1 MHPKPQH
8 TDASPAPHEQRY
20 QLVAETLREVVF
32 QLDAEGRWTFLSPAW
47 TELTGFTVEECLG
60 RPSLEYVH
68 PADVV
73 HSQELGQAL
82 LTRQNECCKHELRYR
97 TRSGRYLWVE
107 VCVRLLLT
115 EDGKTL
121 GSCGTLSDVTGRRAA
136 AEALARRE
144 RYLTAVVEIQQ
155 RMLAASASENL
166 FERLVAP
173 LGEASGASR
182 AYIFEAHRSPDGNQ
196 LFSQR
201 AEWCAP
207 GVKPELHNPAL
218 QNVPLEQQ
226 MPRLYELLSRGQ
238 VLSGLVKDFPPEERA
253 ALEPQQI
260 LSVLT
265 LPLWV
270 HGTLAG
276 FIGFDNCAETR
287 EWDKLEVDLLW
298 AAAGAI
304 ALAMEQRQSE
314 RALRERELRFRR
326 IAENA
331 SDVLYRYQLAGTR
344 SFAFISGVVTNN
356 LGFTPEEHYRDPG
369 LWHRQVH
376 SEDLQVLEQLLSDPQ
391 RMADTPVV
399 VRFTRRDGR
408 LVWLQHVVTPVL
420 DATGLC
426 VAVEGIA
433 RDITERRQF
442 EEALKLSEASF
453 RLLLEGVPEPA
464 AIQRDEHIIYAN
476 SALVT
481 ALGFERPHELMG
493 RRLQEFLVDEPPTPE
508 GMVSLVTGER
518 RMRRQDGKV
527 RVVEFA
533 SLPLLFDGEPA
544 VVSIARDVTEQRKL
558 QSQLSLAD
566 RMASMGTLAAGIAHE
581 INNPLAFV
589 ISNLGFLLD
598 EMRRM
603 PSMLPGGLTARPEV
617 DEWRSVLME
626 AREGAERVRQIVR
639 QLKAFSR
646 PDEERLETVDL
657 HAVLDSA
664 VMLAA
669 NEIKHRARLKREFG
683 AMPHVKGNEGRLCQV
698 FLNLVVNAAQAIPEG
713 AAEKNEIRLV
723 TREGENGRV
732 VAEVQD
738 TGSGIPPEVMG
749 RIFDPFFTT
758 KPVGVGTGL
767 GLSICHGIITSLGG
781 EISVESQPGRGTT
794 VRVVLPAAEQG
805 ARVVKPMAAPQ
816 VPITQR
822 GRVLI
827 VDDEP
832 AVGRALRRILRE
844 HEVELATSGRQALE
858 KLSTDNRFHAVLCDV
873 MMPDLGGKDLYE
885 AIQQAGS
892 GLERRFVF
900 VSGGAFTQGARDFLA
915 RVPNPTLEKPFDETA
930 VRRVVRELVMNNSA
944 AVGN

>member
-1 MHPKPQH
+1 MHPKPQQ
-8 TDASPAPHEQRY
+8 TDPSPPPPEQRY
-20 QLVAETLREVVF
+20 PLVVENPGEVVF

-47 TELTGFTVEECLG
+47 TELTGFAVEECLG
-60 RPSLEYVH
+60 RPALEFVH
-68 PADVV
+68 PAE
-73 HSQELGQAL
+73 HAHCQELVQAL
-82 LTRQNECCKHELRYR
+82 LTRQKESCRHELRYR
-97 TRSGRYLWVE
+97 TRDGRFLWME
-107 VCVRLLLT
+107 VYVRLLLA
-115 EDGKTL
+115 DD
-121 GSCGTLSDVTGRRAA
+121 GTLIGTGGTLNDVTGRRATTD
-136 AEALARRE
+136 ALARRE

-155 RMLAASASENL
+155 RLLAASASDNL

-196 LFSQR
+196 FFSQR

-207 GVKPELHNPAL
+207 GVRAELHNPSL
-218 QNVPLEQQ
+218 QNVPLEREL
-226 MPRLYELLSRGQ
+226 PYLYEKLSRGQ
-238 VLSGLVKDFPPEERA
+238 VVSGLVKDFPTEERA
-253 ALEPQQI
+253 RFEPHGI
-260 LSVLT
+260 CSLLT

-276 FIGFDNCAETR
+276 FIGFDHRLEER
-287 EWDKLEVDLLW
+287 EWEKLEVDLLW

-344 SFAFISGVVTNN
+344 SFAFISGVVTKN
-356 LGFTPEEHYRDPG
+356 LGYTPEEHYRDPT
-369 LWHRQVH
+369 LWHQHVH
-376 SEDLQVLEQLLSDPQ
+376 SEDRGVLEQLLSDPQ

-481 ALGFERPHELMG
+481 ALGFERPHELMD
-493 RRLQEFLVDEPPTPE
+493 RKLQEFLVDEPPTPE

-518 RMRRQDGKV
+518 RMRRKDGTI
-527 RVVEFA
+527 RVAEFA

-603 PSMLPGGLTARPEV
+603 PSMLPGGLASRPEV

-646 PDEERLETVDL
+646 PDEERQEAVDL

-669 NEIKHRARLKREFG
+669 NEIKHRARLKREYG

-723 TREGENGRV
+723 TREGEQGRV
-732 VAEVQD
+732 IAEVQD
-738 TGSGIPPEVMG
+738 TGSGIPPEVLG

-794 VRVVLPAAEQG
+794 VRVVLPAAEKGTRAEKQ
-805 ARVVKPMAAPQ
+805 VAAPQ

-858 KLSTDNRFHAVLCDV
+858 KLSADTRFHAVLCDV

-930 VRRVVRELVMNNSA
+930 VRRVVRELVLSNAS

>member
-1 MHPKPQH
+1 MHPKPQQIH
-8 TDASPAPHEQRY
+8 AEEATSPG
-20 QLVAETLREVVF
+20 T
-32 QLDAEGRWTFLSPAW
+32 
-47 TELTGFTVEECLG
+47 
-60 RPSLEYVH
+60 
-68 PADVV
+68 
-73 HSQELGQAL
+73 
-82 LTRQNECCKHELRYR
+82 
-97 TRSGRYLWVE
+97 
-107 VCVRLLLT
+107 
-115 EDGKTL
+115 
-121 GSCGTLSDVTGRRAA
+121 CGPPNDVTERGATTA
-136 AEALARRE
+136 ALARRE

-155 RMLAASASENL
+155 RLLAASASENL

-196 LFSQR
+196 LFSLR

-207 GVKPELHNPAL
+207 GVKPELHNPLL
-218 QNVPLEQQ
+218 QDMPLERQRPHQ
-226 MPRLYELLSRGQ
+226 YELLSRGQ
-238 VLSGLVKDFPPEERA
+238 VLSGLVKNMPPEERA
-253 ALEPQQI
+253 VLEPQQI
-260 LSVLT
+260 LSLLT

-276 FIGFDNCAETR
+276 FIGFDNCAEER

-304 ALAMEQRQSE
+304 ALSMEQRQSE

-356 LGFTPEEHYRDPG
+356 LGFSPEEHYRDPE

-376 SEDLQVLEQLLSDPQ
+376 SEDLRVLEQLLSDPQ

-408 LVWLQHVVTPVL
+408 LVWLQHVVTPVM

-481 ALGFERPHELMG
+481 ALGFERPHDLMG

-518 RMRRQDGKV
+518 RMRREDGRI
-527 RVVEFA
+527 RVAEFA

-603 PSMLPGGLTARPEV
+603 PSMMPGGLAARPEV
-617 DEWRSVLME
+617 DEWRSVIME

-646 PDEERLETVDL
+646 PDEERLEPVDL

-669 NEIKHRARLKREFG
+669 NEIKHRARLKREYG
-683 AMPHVKGNEGRLCQV
+683 PMPHVKGNEGRLCQV

-723 TREGENGRV
+723 TREGEQGRII
-732 VAEVQD
+732 AEVQD
-738 TGSGIPPEVMG
+738 TGAGIPAEVMG

-794 VRVVLPAAEQG
+794 VRVVLPAAEPG
-805 ARVVKPMAAPQ
+805 ARVQKPVPAPQ

-858 KLSTDNRFHAVLCDV
+858 KLSADNRFHAVLCDV

-885 AIQQAGS
+885 AVQQGGS

-930 VRRVVRELVMNNSA
+930 VRRVVRELVTNNAS

>member
-1 MHPKPQH
+1 MHPKPQQ
-8 TDASPAPHEQRY
+8 TDASPPPPEQRY
-20 QLVAETLREVVF
+20 PLVVENLREVVF

-47 TELTGFTVEECLG
+47 TELTGFAVEECLG
-60 RPSLEYVH
+60 RPALEFVH
-68 PADVV
+68 PAE
-73 HSQELGQAL
+73 HAHCQELAQAL
-82 LTRQNECCKHELRYR
+82 LARQKECCKHELRYR
-97 TRSGRYLWVE
+97 TRDGGFLWME
-107 VCVRLLLT
+107 VYVRLLLA
-115 EDGKTL
+115 DD
-121 GSCGTLSDVTGRRAA
+121 GTLIGTGGTLNDITGRRATTD
-136 AEALARRE
+136 ALARRE

-155 RMLAASASENL
+155 RLLAASASDNL

-196 LFSQR
+196 FFSQR

-207 GVKPELHNPAL
+207 GVRAELHNPSL
-218 QNVPLEQQ
+218 QNVPLEREL
-226 MPRLYELLSRGQ
+226 PYLYEKLSRGQ
-238 VLSGLVKDFPPEERA
+238 VVSGLVKDFPAEERA
-253 ALEPQQI
+253 RFEPHGI
-260 LSVLT
+260 CSLLT

-276 FIGFDNCAETR
+276 FIGFDHRLEER
-287 EWDKLEVDLLW
+287 EWEKLEVDLLW

-344 SFAFISGVVTNN
+344 SFAFISGVVTKN
-356 LGFTPEEHYRDPG
+356 LGYTPEEHYRDPA
-369 LWHRQVH
+369 LWHQHVH
-376 SEDLQVLEQLLSDPQ
+376 SEDLGVLEQLLSDPQ

-481 ALGFERPHELMG
+481 ALGFERPHELMD
-493 RRLQEFLVDEPPTPE
+493 RKLQEFLVDEPPTPE

-518 RMRRQDGKV
+518 RMRRKDGTI
-527 RVVEFA
+527 RVAEFA

-603 PSMLPGGLTARPEV
+603 PSMLPGGLASRPEV

-646 PDEERLETVDL
+646 PDEERQEAVDL

-669 NEIKHRARLKREFG
+669 NEIKHRARLKREYG

-723 TREGENGRV
+723 TREGEQGRV
-732 VAEVQD
+732 IAEVQD
-738 TGSGIPPEVMG
+738 TGSGIPPEVLG

-794 VRVVLPAAEQG
+794 VRVVLPAAEKG
-805 ARVVKPMAAPQ
+805 TRVEKQVAAPQ

-858 KLSTDNRFHAVLCDV
+858 KLSADTRFHAVLCDV

-930 VRRVVRELVMNNSA
+930 VRRVVRELVLSNAS

>member
-1 MHPKPQH
+1 MRPKPQP
-8 TDASPAPHEQRY
+8 TNTLPPPHEQRY
-20 QLVAETLREVVF
+20 RLVVEKPREVVF
-32 QLDAEGRWTFLSPAW
+32 QLDTEGRWTYLSPAW
-47 TELTGFTVEECLG
+47 TELTGFPVEECLG
-60 RPSLEYVH
+60 QRGLDSVH
-68 PADVV
+68 PAD
-73 HSQELGQAL
+73 HALCHESGRELLA
-82 LTRQNECCKHELRYR
+82 RQKDCCKHELRYL
-97 TRSGRYLWVE
+97 TRDGGFRWVE
-107 VCVRLLLT
+107 AYLRLLLAD
-115 EDGKTL
+115 DGTCL
-121 GSCGTLSDVTGRRAA
+121 GTYGTLHDITERRRTTD
-136 AEALARRE
+136 ALARRE

-155 RMLAASASENL
+155 RLLAASASENL

-182 AYIFEAHRSPDGNQ
+182 AYIFEAYRSPDGNQ
-196 LFSQR
+196 LFSER

-207 GVKPELHNPAL
+207 GVRPEIHNPARQGL
-218 QNVPLEQQ
+218 HLERQ

-238 VLSGLVKDFPPEERA
+238 VLSGRVKDLPPEEQA
-253 ALEPQQI
+253 VLEPQDI
-260 LSVLT
+260 RSLLV

-276 FIGFDNCAETR
+276 FIGFEHCVEER
-287 EWDKLEVDLLW
+287 QWDKAEVDLLW

-304 ALAMEQRQSE
+304 ALAMEQQQAE

-344 SFAFISGVVTNN
+344 SFAFVSGVVTKH

-369 LWHRQVH
+369 LWQRLAYP
-376 SEDLQVLEQLLSDPQ
+376 EDRQVLEQLLCDPRQ
-391 RMADTPVV
+391 MADAPVV
-399 VRFTRRDGR
+399 VRFHRRDGHT
-408 LVWLQHVVTPVL
+408 VWLQHVVTPVL
-420 DATGLC
+420 DSTGLC

-453 RLLLEGVPEPA
+453 RILLEGVPEPA
-464 AIQRDEHIIYAN
+464 AIQRDDHIIYAN
-476 SALVT
+476 SALVS
-481 ALGFERPHELMG
+481 ALGFERQHEVMG
-493 RRLQEFLVDEPPTPE
+493 RRLREFLLDEVPPPE
-508 GMVSLVTGER
+508 GAVPLVVGER
-518 RMRRQDGKV
+518 RIKRRDGKV
-527 RVVEFA
+527 LVTEFA

-544 VVSIARDVTEQRKL
+544 VVSIARDVTEQRQL
-558 QSQLSLAD
+558 QSRLSLAD

-603 PSMLPGGLTARPEV
+603 PSLVPGGLVSRPEV
-617 DEWRSVLME
+617 DEWRAVLME

-639 QLKAFSR
+639 QLKTFSR
-646 PDEERLETVDL
+646 PDEERVESVDV

-669 NEIKHRARLKREFG
+669 NEIKHRAKLRREYG
-683 AMPHVKGNEGRLCQV
+683 PMQHVKGNEGRLCQV

-713 AAEKNEIRLV
+713 TAEKNEIRLV
-723 TREGENGRV
+723 TRAGEPGRV
-732 VAEVQD
+732 VVEVQD
-738 TGSGIPPEVMG
+738 TGAGIPPEVLG

-781 EISVESQPGRGTT
+781 DISVESEPGRGTT
-794 VRVVLPAAEQG
+794 VRVVLPAAEKG
-805 ARVVKPMAAPQ
+805 TRVEKPVVAPQ
-816 VPITQR
+816 VPVTQR

-844 HEVELATSGRQALE
+844 HDVELATSGRQALE
-858 KLSTDNRFHAVLCDV
+858 RLAADTRFHAVLCDV

-885 AIQQAGS
+885 AVQQGGT

-930 VRRVVRELVMNNSA
+930 VRRVVRELVLNHA
-944 AVGN
+944 AVVGN

>member
-1 MHPKPQH
+1 MHPKPQQ
-8 TDASPAPHEQRY
+8 TDASPPPHEQRY
-20 QLVAETLREVVF
+20 PLIAENPREVVF
-32 QLDAEGRWTFLSPAW
+32 QLDAEGRWTFLSPSW
-47 TELTGFTVEECLG
+47 TELTGFAVEECLG
-60 RPSLEYVH
+60 RPALELVH
-68 PADVV
+68 PAE
-73 HSQELGQAL
+73 HAHCQELGQAL
-82 LTRQNECCKHELRYR
+82 LARQKECCKHELRYR
-97 TRSGRYLWVE
+97 TRDGRYLWME
-107 VCVRLLLT
+107 VYVRLLLA
-115 EDGKTL
+115 DD
-121 GSCGTLSDVTGRRAA
+121 GTLLGTGGTLNDITERRATTD
-136 AEALARRE
+136 ALARRE

-155 RMLAASASENL
+155 RLLAASASDNL

-196 LFSQR
+196 FFSQR

-207 GVKPELHNPAL
+207 GVRASFHNPSL
-218 QNVPLEQQ
+218 RNVPLEREL
-226 MPRLYELLSRGQ
+226 PYLYERLSRGQ
-238 VLSGLVKDFPPEERA
+238 VVSGLVKDFPAEERA
-253 ALEPQQI
+253 RFEPHGI
-260 LSVLT
+260 RSLLT

-276 FIGFDNCAETR
+276 FIGFDHRAEER
-287 EWDKLEVDLLW
+287 EWEKLEVDLLW

-344 SFAFISGVVTNN
+344 SFAFISGVVTKN
-356 LGFTPEEHYRDPG
+356 LGYTPEEHYRDPT
-369 LWHRQVH
+369 LWHQHVH
-376 SEDLQVLEQLLSDPQ
+376 SEDLAVLEQLLSDPQ

-481 ALGFERPHELMG
+481 ALGFERPHELMD
-493 RRLQEFLVDEPPTPE
+493 RKLQEFLVDEPPTPE

-518 RMRRQDGKV
+518 RMRRKDGTI
-527 RVVEFA
+527 RVAEFA

-603 PSMLPGGLTARPEV
+603 PSMLPGGLASRPEV

-646 PDEERLETVDL
+646 PDEERQESVDL

-669 NEIKHRARLKREFG
+669 NEIKHRARLKREYG

-723 TREGENGRV
+723 TREGPHGRV
-732 VAEVQD
+732 IAEVQD
-738 TGSGIPPEVMG
+738 TGSGIPPEVLG

-794 VRVVLPAAEQG
+794 VRVVLPAAEKG
-805 ARVVKPMAAPQ
+805 TRVEKQVAAPQ

-858 KLSTDNRFHAVLCDV
+858 KLSADTRFHAVLCDV

-930 VRRVVRELVMNNSA
+930 VRRVVRELVLSNAA

>member
-1 MHPKPQH
+1 MHPKPQQTH
-8 TDASPAPHEQRY
+8 AEDATSP
-20 QLVAETLREVVF
+20 
-32 QLDAEGRWTFLSPAW
+32 G
-47 TELTGFTVEECLG
+47 TGG
-60 RPSLEYVH
+60 P
-68 PADVV
+68 P
-73 HSQELGQAL
+73 
-82 LTRQNECCKHELRYR
+82 N
-97 TRSGRYLWVE
+97 
-107 VCVRLLLT
+107 
-115 EDGKTL
+115 
-121 GSCGTLSDVTGRRAA
+121 DVTERRATTA
-136 AEALARRE
+136 ALARRE
-144 RYLTAVVEIQQ
+144 RYLTAVVELQQ
-155 RMLAASASENL
+155 RLLAASASENL

-207 GVKPELHNPAL
+207 GVTPELHNPQL
-218 QNVPLEQQ
+218 QDMPLERQ

-238 VLSGLVKDFPPEERA
+238 VLSGRVRDLPQEERA
-253 ALEPQQI
+253 VLEPQQI

-276 FIGFDNCAETR
+276 FIGFDNCAEER

-304 ALAMEQRQSE
+304 ALCMEQRQSE

-356 LGFTPEEHYRDPG
+356 LGFSPEEHYRDPE

-481 ALGFERPHELMG
+481 ALGFERPHDLMG

-518 RMRRQDGKV
+518 RMRRQDGKI

-603 PSMLPGGLTARPEV
+603 PSMMPGGLAARPEV
-617 DEWRSVLME
+617 DEWRSVIME

-646 PDEERLETVDL
+646 PDEERLEAVDL

-669 NEIKHRARLKREFG
+669 NEIKHRARLKREYG
-683 AMPHVKGNEGRLCQV
+683 PMPHVKGNEGRLCQV

-723 TREGENGRV
+723 TREGEQGRV
-732 VAEVQD
+732 IAEVQD
-738 TGSGIPPEVMG
+738 SGSGIPPEVMG

-794 VRVVLPAAEQG
+794 VRVVLPAAEPG
-805 ARVVKPMAAPQ
+805 ARVQKPVPAPQ

-858 KLSTDNRFHAVLCDV
+858 KLSADNRFHAVLCDV

-885 AIQQAGS
+885 AVQQGGS

-930 VRRVVRELVMNNSA
+930 VRRVVRELVTNNAS
-944 AVGN
+944 AVGS

>member
-1 MHPKPQH
+1 MVQKGVGQAIVILQRGGSPGPPEPVGIEAPPSLMHPKPQQTH
-8 TDASPAPHEQRY
+8 AEEATSPG
-20 QLVAETLREVVF
+20 T
-32 QLDAEGRWTFLSPAW
+32 
-47 TELTGFTVEECLG
+47 
-60 RPSLEYVH
+60 
-68 PADVV
+68 
-73 HSQELGQAL
+73 
-82 LTRQNECCKHELRYR
+82 
-97 TRSGRYLWVE
+97 
-107 VCVRLLLT
+107 
-115 EDGKTL
+115 
-121 GSCGTLSDVTGRRAA
+121 CGPPNDVTERGATTA
-136 AEALARRE
+136 ALARRE

-155 RMLAASASENL
+155 RLLAASASESL

-196 LFSQR
+196 LFSLR

-207 GVKPELHNPAL
+207 GVTPELRNPLL
-218 QNVPLEQQ
+218 QDMPLERQRPHQ
-226 MPRLYELLSRGQ
+226 YELLSRGQ
-238 VLSGLVKDFPPEERA
+238 VLSGLVKNMPPEERA
-253 ALEPQQI
+253 VLEPQQI
-260 LSVLT
+260 LSLLT

-276 FIGFDNCAETR
+276 FIGFDNCAEER

-304 ALAMEQRQSE
+304 ALSMEQRQSE
-314 RALRERELRFRR
+314 SALRERELRFRR

-356 LGFTPEEHYRDPG
+356 LGFSPEEHYRDPE

-376 SEDLQVLEQLLSDPQ
+376 SEDLRVLEQLLSDPQ

-408 LVWLQHVVTPVL
+408 LVWLQHVVTPVM

-481 ALGFERPHELMG
+481 ALGFERPHDLMG

-518 RMRRQDGKV
+518 RMRRQDGRI
-527 RVVEFA
+527 RVAEFA

-603 PSMLPGGLTARPEV
+603 PSMMPGGLAARPEV
-617 DEWRSVLME
+617 DEWRSVIME

-646 PDEERLETVDL
+646 PDEERLEAVDL

-669 NEIKHRARLKREFG
+669 NEIKHRARLKREYG
-683 AMPHVKGNEGRLCQV
+683 PMPHVKGNEGRLCQV

-723 TREGENGRV
+723 TREGEQGRII
-732 VAEVQD
+732 AEVQD
-738 TGSGIPPEVMG
+738 SGSGIPAEVMG

-767 GLSICHGIITSLGG
+767 GLSICHGIITGLGG

-794 VRVVLPAAEQG
+794 VRVVLPAAEPG
-805 ARVVKPMAAPQ
+805 ARVQKPVPAPQ

-858 KLSTDNRFHAVLCDV
+858 KLSADNRFHAVLCDV

-885 AIQQAGS
+885 AIQQGGS

-930 VRRVVRELVMNNSA
+930 VRRVVRELVTNNAS